1 MSSGTTQAS
10 PDLQLVVSKQEYEL
24 QMATNCLGP
33 LLFTQLLIP
42 SLQSAAL
49 ESPPG
54 SASIVW
60 TASLEVDMNAPKGGI
75 IMGIIMADLASPY
88 QDQTINYEASKVGNW
103 FLASEMGRK
112 VNPYGILLVALNPDQ
127 LKTDSLRNA
136 KRMCIAT
143 TPVLYKAN
151 LGAYTKLWAG
161 LSPELAMENSG
172 CYVMHRGRI
181 HSPPR

>member
-1 MSSGTTQAS
+1 MSSETTQAS

-49 ESPPG
+49 ESRPG

-75 IMGIIMADLASPY
+75 IMGIIMADLASPH

-112 VNPYGILLVALNPDQ
+112 VIL
-127 LKTDSLRNA
+127 
-136 KRMCIAT
+136 
-143 TPVLYKAN
+143 
-151 LGAYTKLWAG
+151 
-161 LSPELAMENSG
+161 MES
-172 CYVMHRGRI
+172 
-181 HSPPR
+181 S